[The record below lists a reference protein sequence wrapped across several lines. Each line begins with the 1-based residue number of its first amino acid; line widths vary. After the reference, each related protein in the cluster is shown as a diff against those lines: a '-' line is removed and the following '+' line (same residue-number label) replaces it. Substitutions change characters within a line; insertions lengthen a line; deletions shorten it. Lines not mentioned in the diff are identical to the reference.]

1 MRVVALQRAE
11 TNQSTT
17 KTMRAETRID
27 RIDDLIDSW
36 LPCSAL
42 DRLPACRAADRP
54 ERTCYVNPTT
64 SSGWGTSLTRV
75 LLYFYKMLFFLD
87 S

>member
-36 LPCSAL
+36 LPAL
-42 DRLPACRAADRP
+42 PSIDFRPAVPPIGRKGHA
-54 ERTCYVNPTT
+54 T
-64 SSGWGTSLTRV
+64 
-75 LLYFYKMLFFLD
+75 
-87 S
+87 